1 MLERPVVVRVS
12 PAFLRA
18 RERLGVVAGS
28 AEARALARLA
38 NDLTAS
44 SSLPRRGDVEL
55 LLPPSVWCWEVRLPA
70 FGLRLVYAF
79 DDVSV
84 TLVTLRR

>member
-1 MLERPVVVRVS
+1 MRLIRVS

-38 NDLTAS
+38 NDLAAAN
-44 SSLPRRGDVEL
+44 SLPRRGDVEL
-55 LLPPSVWCWEVRLPA
+55 LLPPSLWCWEVRLPA
-70 FGLRLVYAF
+70 FGLRLVYSF
-79 DDVSV
+79 DEVSL

>member
-1 MLERPVVVRVS
+1 MRLVRVA
-12 PAFLRA
+12 PAFFRA

-28 AEARALARLA
+28 PEAKALARLTNELA
-38 NDLTAS
+38 AAP
-44 SSLPRRGDVEL
+44 SLPRRGDVEL
-55 LLPPSVWCWEVRLPA
+55 LLPPSLWCWEVRLPA

-79 DDVSV
+79 DAVSV

>member
-1 MLERPVVVRVS
+1 MLRVS

-28 AEARALARLA
+28 AEAKALARVA
-38 NDLTAS
+38 NELTAAP
-44 SSLPRRGDVEL
+44 SLPRRGDAEL
-55 LLPPSVWCWEVRLPA
+55 LLPPALWCWEVRLPA

-79 DDVSV
+79 DESSV